1 MPGIDLKA
9 PELQNEAPAVT
20 KVRCCFFVIT
30 EYEASNSRCPEGNAW
45 LDRTWRPREDVTE
58 FENRKMPT

>member
-30 EYEASNSRCPEGNAW
+30 VYEASNSRYPEENAQ
-45 LDRTWRPREDVTE
+45 LNRTRRPREDVTE
-58 FENRKMPT
+58 FENPKMPA